1 MFYTDQESATDQ
13 QGLDSGTKQETKSKS
28 VGEAVLEQAKSE
40 TIPFSNFFS
49 KPSTSNFETL
59 RCMSPVQEPCGV
71 TMGLNLAAA
80 PPYSLLKSFLND

>member
-1 MFYTDQESATDQ
+1 M
-13 QGLDSGTKQETKSKS
+13 KQETESIS
-28 VGEAVLEQAKSE
+28 VGDAIIERVKSE
-40 TIPFSNFFS
+40 TTPFSHFLS